1 MHEEDGIT
9 EEHEERSP
17 VITPQFFS
25 EQIDF
30 ILLHLSGPAF
40 PRMASTAAT
49 KGGQFMVYSKEELLH
64 TCAKGNYVDC
74 RINAYPPPVEF
85 WGTNRQPPD
94 FIFLDI
100 DELKALDP
108 TLRRIKKELGAAP
121 TVLWSG
127 NGYHLLLPIDCPI
140 LEHITEF
147 TKFDRPSELFIRFAE
162 KWLSRGR
169 SDPNHNPSF
178 KSSMIRIPGSY
189 NSKCEAAGR
198 DPEVKIIHRWD
209 GIRAKVTKR
218 MLTEFY
224 THLVSEKI
232 KEIERSDSNNKS
244 RVLWSSGANANHP
257 KIRWI
262 EDLLRTPIPDYR
274 KHTIALILAPYL
286 INIRKLSY
294 AEAFEIIKAYLDKCD
309 QLSPLDRSS
318 NFNRRIKA
326 ALDTAIKNG
335 IPPMSLK
342 TLQSRSPELF
352 SRLVNK

>member
-1 MHEEDGIT
+1 MG
-9 EEHEERSP
+9 EHQEKNP
-17 VITPQFFS
+17 LATTQFFS

-30 ILLHLSGPAF
+30 ILRHLSGPAF

-49 KGGQFMVYSKEELLH
+49 KGGQFMVYSKQELLDA
-64 TCAKGNYVDC
+64 CAKANYVDC

-108 TLRRIKKELGAAP
+108 TLRRIKKELRAAP

-147 TKFDRPSELFIRFAE
+147 TKFERPSELFIRFAE

-178 KSSMIRIPGSY
+178 KSCMIRTPGSY
-189 NSKCEAAGR
+189 NSKCMAAGG

-232 KEIERSDSNNKS
+232 KEIERSASNSKN
-244 RVLWSSGANANHP
+244 RAIWSSHANVNHAE
-257 KIRWI
+257 IRWI
-262 EDLLRTPIPDYR
+262 ENLLHTAIADYR
-274 KHTIALILAPYL
+274 KHTIDLILAPYL

-294 AEAFEIIKAYLDKCD
+294 SQAFEVIKAWLDRCD
-309 QLSPLDRSS
+309 QLRPLDRSS
-318 NFNRRIKA
+318 NFNRRIKS

-335 IPPMSLK
+335 IPPMSLR
-342 TLQSRSPELF
+342 TLQSRNPELF